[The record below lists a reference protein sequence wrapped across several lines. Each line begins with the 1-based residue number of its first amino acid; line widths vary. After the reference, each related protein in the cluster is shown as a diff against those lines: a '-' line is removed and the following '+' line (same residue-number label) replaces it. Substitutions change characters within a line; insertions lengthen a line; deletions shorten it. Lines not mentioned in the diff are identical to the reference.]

1 LISDTAEAKG
11 LDCTAT
17 TKPDE
22 FLAALTPLTSLVLID
37 LMMPEMDGIEL
48 LRRLGERYCKANV
61 VLISGVGKRIIEVA
75 EELAKAHGLSIVGHL
90 QKPFRVA
97 ELGEV
102 FERHCR
108 PVAAPFTRSR
118 SKIAIAD
125 TDLRRAIERD
135 QFVVHYQPQIDIASG
150 EVIGLEALARWQHPE
165 YGLVFPDDFISRL
178 EGLGLIDQLGWIVV
192 KRGLAEV
199 NSFENHRGVAPR
211 LAVNISVSSLDDLK
225 FPDKM
230 SALIATHGISPE
242 NVNLEITESGL
253 IKEFTRT
260 LDVLTR
266 LRMKRVHLSIDDFG
280 TGYSMM
286 QQLRNIPATELKI
299 DRSFVMNMLESD
311 SDRVMVQKTIEIGHE
326 LDMKVV
332 AEGVETSEQLK
343 FLRSNG
349 CDIAQGYLFSRPLP
363 AEELLDWL
371 STYSF
376 RYLPRPAPSVGHLH
390 VQH

>member
-1 LISDTAEAKG
+1 
-11 LDCTAT
+11 
-17 TKPDE
+17 
-22 FLAALTPLTSLVLID
+22 
-37 LMMPEMDGIEL
+37 
-48 LRRLGERYCKANV
+48 
-61 VLISGVGKRIIEVA
+61 
-75 EELAKAHGLSIVGHL
+75 
-90 QKPFRVA
+90 
-97 ELGEV
+97 
-102 FERHCR
+102 
-108 PVAAPFTRSR
+108 
-118 SKIAIAD
+118 
-125 TDLRRAIERD
+125 
-135 QFVVHYQPQIDIASG
+135 
-150 EVIGLEALARWQHPE
+150 
-165 YGLVFPDDFISRL
+165 
-178 EGLGLIDQLGWIVV
+178 
-192 KRGLAEV
+192 
-199 NSFENHRGVAPR
+199 
-211 LAVNISVSSLDDLK
+211 
-225 FPDKM
+225 
-230 SALIATHGISPE
+230 
-242 NVNLEITESGL
+242 
-253 IKEFTRT
+253 
-260 LDVLTR
+260 
-266 LRMKRVHLSIDDFG
+266 MKRVHLSIDDFG